1 MTPYNLFFLII
12 TNLVKYKIR
21 VISIYFQKNKNLKI
35 LIGNKKSNN
44 VNFKGIGCICDP
56 GFDGE
61 FCEITTTVAPATT
74 ESFSESNTDD

>member
-1 MTPYNLFFLII
+1 MG
-12 TNLVKYKIR
+12 K
-21 VISIYFQKNKNLKI
+21 
-35 LIGNKKSNN
+35 KKSNN